1 VRTPRPDGDGGSGVG
16 GHGDEPCDGSGRLPG
31 FPGFS
36 PRTDRFGYPAPIGG
50 SPRTY
55 DDGPIATDGSHAVRD
70 ATDEAI
76 GIAELTGAALHAVS
90 VVDTADYVAVPDP
103 QLLTL
108 GETLGESLGY
118 AGRRAVAAVQRRAAG
133 PGLETHTGIR
143 EGSPAE
149 EILAYADE
157 RDVALVVT
165 GARGRSTVDRVLLGS
180 VAEAVVRNVD
190 RPVLAKRLGP

>member
-1 VRTPRPDGDGGSGVG
+1 VRRFGPAPRFPGVLAPDG
-16 GHGDEPCDGSGRLPG
+16 PFRI
-31 FPGFS
+31 
-36 PRTDRFGYPAPIGG
+36 PRSDRWF
-50 SPRTY
+50 PRTY

-133 PGLETHTGIR
+133 AGLETHTGIR
-143 EGSPAE
+143 EGSPADG
-149 EILAYADE
+149 ILAYADE